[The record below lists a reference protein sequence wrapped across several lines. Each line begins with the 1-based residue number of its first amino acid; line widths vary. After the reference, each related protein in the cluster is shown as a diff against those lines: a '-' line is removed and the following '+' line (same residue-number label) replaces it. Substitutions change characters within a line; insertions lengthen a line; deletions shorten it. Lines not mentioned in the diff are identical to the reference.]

1 MQLLKRMEQ
10 ALTIATEQLVH
21 TQSIH
26 SKLQAQVVK
35 DVLLAHLKP
44 VLVPFY
50 FHYFL
55 A

>member
-10 ALTIATEQLVH
+10 TLTIATEQLVH
-21 TQSIH
+21 TQSVY

-44 VLVPFY
+44 ALLGLISIR
-50 FHYFL
+50 FL